1 MENVKTDRLLW
12 IYLIIF
18 VLVGIWSAIG
28 AYGTTLWFLES
39 IPCLIGITLLILTYK
54 RFQFTHITYF
64 FILIHFIILFV
75 GAHYTYA
82 RVPAFDWLS
91 EVFGWSRNNYDKL
104 GHFAQGFIPA
114 MIAREI
120 LIRLDVL
127 KKRSWLPFIVVSI
140 CLAISAFYELFEW
153 WAAVVIKQSA
163 EDFLGMQG
171 YEWDT
176 QSDMFC
182 AMIGAISMLILLSKI
197 QDKQIAKL
205 KYQPNN

>member
-1 MENVKTDRLLW
+1 MEKGKVKKLHW
-12 IYLIIF
+12 IYLGIF
-18 VLVGIWSAIG
+18 VLAGIWSAVD
-28 AYGTTLWFLES
+28 AYGATLWILES
-39 IPCLIGITLLILTYK
+39 LPCTIGILLLVFTYNK
-54 RFQFTHITYF
+54 FRFTDITYT
-64 FILIHFIILFV
+64 FILIHFIILFI

-91 EVFGWSRNNYDKL
+91 EIFGWGRNNYDKL

-114 MIAREI
+114 MIVREV
-120 LIRLDVL
+120 LIRLHVIN
-127 KKRSWLPFIVVSI
+127 KRSWLPFLVISV

-153 WAAVVIKQSA
+153 WTAVIIEQSA

-182 AMIGAISMLILLSKI
+182 AMIGAIMMLITLSKV
-197 QDKQIAKL
+197 QDRQISKIRES
-205 KYQPNN
+205 